1 MKFVPVRGFFAVH
14 ATVVMIAACA
24 GARQGG
30 PLASA
35 QAGVNELLRADRAF
49 SAASAGTDIVGAL
62 SPMFTDDVVMP
73 APGGLFIEGKDSVLA
88 AIRTN
93 PVNVGVR
100 LTWTPI
106 RGGIS
111 GDGKHGF
118 TFGYMT
124 ALRPDSAP
132 VPLKYMSYW
141 VKGPDGWRV
150 VVYRRSPRAAG
161 DVSLELMPPSLPAR
175 VATASADAATVK
187 SHRES
192 LAATEK
198 AFSDEAQVI
207 GLAPAFLKYGLPD
220 AVNMGGPAAAA
231 FVVGAEAIS
240 RAVTAGDPPGPS
252 PVSWGADKII
262 VASSGDLGI
271 TMGVIRPNKQERGQP
286 QGFSFFTIWR
296 RDSVNDPWRYVAE

>member
-1 MKFVPVRGFFAVH
+1 MKFVPVKKFLAVL

-30 PLASA
+30 SLGSA
-35 QAGVNELLRADRAF
+35 QAGVNELLRADRAY
-49 SAASAGTDIVGAL
+49 SVASARTDIVAGL
-62 SPMFTDDVVMP
+62 SPMFTDDIVMP
-73 APGGLFIEGKDSVLA
+73 APGGLFIEGKGNVLA

-93 PVNVGVR
+93 PVNAGVR
-100 LTWTPI
+100 LSWTPI

-124 ALRPDSAP
+124 ASRPDSAP

-141 VKGPDGWRV
+141 VKRPEGWRV
-150 VVYRRSPRAAG
+150 VVYRRSPRPAG
-161 DVSLELMPPSLPAR
+161 DVSFDLMPASLPGR
-175 VATASADAATVK
+175 VATVVTDVEAVNA
-187 SHRES
+187 HRES

-198 AFSDEAQVI
+198 AFSDEAQVV
-207 GLAPAFLKYGLPD
+207 GLGPAFAKYGLPD
-220 AVNMGGPAAAA
+220 AVNMGGPAAPA

-252 PVSWGADKII
+252 PVSWRADKVI

-271 TMGVIRPNKQERGQP
+271 TMGVIRPNKQEPGPP

-296 RDSVNDPWRYVAE
+296 RNSVNDPWRYVAE